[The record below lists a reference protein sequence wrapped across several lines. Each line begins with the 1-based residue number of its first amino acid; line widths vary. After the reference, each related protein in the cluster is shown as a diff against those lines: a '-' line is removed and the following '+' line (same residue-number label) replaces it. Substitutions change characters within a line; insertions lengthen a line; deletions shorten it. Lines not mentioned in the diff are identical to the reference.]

1 MAYYTC
7 LVQCYAHE
15 DNSLWCTGRLKLN
28 YTYVHI
34 AQRDSGDKSRN
45 TAVIIGFHY
54 VRRAGAIRYY
64 TVTLYAWMTRA
75 MQAEME
81 ELGFPEW
88 EQGTP
93 CYTPHALLKI
103 LPPTTLI
110 MTPCACFTSR
120 HSSPRSLTLYLHPV
134 RSILLH
140 ATHKWGMQPS
150 RH

>member
-1 MAYYTC
+1 M
-7 LVQCYAHE
+7 
-15 DNSLWCTGRLKLN
+15 N

-54 VRRAGAIRYY
+54 ARRAGAICYY

-93 CYTPHALLKI
+93 CYTPHALLKL

-110 MTPCACFTSR
+110 MTPCAC
-120 HSSPRSLTLYLHPV
+120 LYTLPDIPALDPSHCTC
-134 RSILLH
+134 ILLEVFYSMPPTSGECSPVDIEVQH
-140 ATHKWGMQPS
+140 ISEESNEKGGKEV
-150 RH
+150 